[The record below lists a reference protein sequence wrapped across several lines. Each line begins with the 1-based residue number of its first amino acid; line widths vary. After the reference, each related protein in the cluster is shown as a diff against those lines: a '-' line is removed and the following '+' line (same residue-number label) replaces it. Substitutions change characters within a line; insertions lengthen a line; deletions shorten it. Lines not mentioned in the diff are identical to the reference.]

1 MSKQY
6 NNEEIS
12 RILCQ
17 DLIFSRTIND
27 RLDETYALIRANARQ
42 IREGGAENSHRR
54 VRKMGRRKICRRLGL
69 AAAVM
74 VLLAAASLAVVAAGG
89 FFVKNS
95 SQTGDSMTSV
105 SYTHLDVYKRQ
116 LITCSIKIK
125 RLSRD
130 DPELKK
136 VWIS

>member
-42 IREGGAENSHRR
+42 IREGGAEN
-54 VRKMGRRKICRRLGL
+54 
-69 AAAVM
+69 
-74 VLLAAASLAVVAAGG
+74 
-89 FFVKNS
+89 
-95 SQTGDSMTSV
+95 
-105 SYTHLDVYKRQ
+105 
-116 LITCSIKIK
+116 
-125 RLSRD
+125 
-130 DPELKK
+130 
-136 VWIS
+136 